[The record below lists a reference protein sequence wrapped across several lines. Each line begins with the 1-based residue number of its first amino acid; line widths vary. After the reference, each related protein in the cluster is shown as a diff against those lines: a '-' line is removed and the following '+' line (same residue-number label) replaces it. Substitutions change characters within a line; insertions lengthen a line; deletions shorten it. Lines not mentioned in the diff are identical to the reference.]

1 MVQPHLIGRRRLAA
15 RIRHL
20 REAARMTQEQL
31 ATAAGIGRVTL
42 VRIEHGEPQ
51 MTLEELRQAL
61 GEQLGDVSLGEWIE
75 KEREA
80 GL

>member
-1 MVQPHLIGRRRLAA
+1 MVSKSGA
-15 RIRHL
+15 RGTTRAISL
-20 REAARMTQEQL
+20 NSKACQAMFNDTREAAHKALEQY
-31 ATAAGIGRVTL
+31 
-42 VRIEHGEPQ
+42 GEPQ